1 MEMMRKRDG
10 EGMRRRG
17 KAGIIGENQE
27 KSKVRGQEGE
37 GKGKRQRRGDIGN
50 GNISGISH

>member
-1 MEMMRKRDG
+1 MRKRDG